1 MADLILSAASF
12 AVTAVM
18 AAVWVALVVSAEH
31 HRNRKERKTWNKR

>member
-18 AAVWVALVVSAEH
+18 AVVWVALVIGAEH
-31 HRNRKERKTWNKR
+31 HRKERKTWNKR